1 MVSSESAGEAANHSP
16 TCAEVLLPNRKKKK
30 KITWGRPELSTV
42 GKSKG
47 SARLGC
53 GLKWR
58 VVLQQFHQ
66 ENPEAENDGS
76 MCEHTL
82 IRHLHL

>member
-30 KITWGRPELSTV
+30 NHLGSTRAFYGREEQ
-42 GKSKG
+42 
-47 SARLGC
+47 RL

-66 ENPEAENDGS
+66 ENPEAANDGS